1 MIREFGSQQK
11 NRSPAETAIT
21 SHDGLTTFDRRA
33 DDAGPITPPL
43 SSKWLVRAGMT
54 CRRWFQA
61 GGHHPG
67 SQFAVEINSSVDN
80 TGCR

>member
-11 NRSPAETAIT
+11 TAALLRPRIT
-21 SHDGLTTFDRRA
+21 AHDGLTTFNRRA